1 MITSSTK
8 RTVDNGRS
16 ECYMAKFQF
25 FVLMPVLTT
34 RKIDIDY
41 TLIDYD
47 DFEEPPDIDE
57 VF

>member
-1 MITSSTK
+1 
-8 RTVDNGRS
+8 
-16 ECYMAKFQF
+16 MAKFQF